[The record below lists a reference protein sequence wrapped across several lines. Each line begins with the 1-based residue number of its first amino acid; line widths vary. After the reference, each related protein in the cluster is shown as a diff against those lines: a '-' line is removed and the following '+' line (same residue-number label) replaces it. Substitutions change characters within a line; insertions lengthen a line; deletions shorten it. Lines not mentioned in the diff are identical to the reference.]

1 MVDGDQIDAELIG
14 DDPATDLALLK
25 LKSRDLPIARIGD
38 SQALRVG
45 QLVIAIGSPLGL
57 GTIVST
63 GVVTVLGRSM
73 RGSEGRLIENIV
85 QHAAP
90 INPGNSGGP
99 LVDSHGRVVG
109 INTAIIAPAQA
120 IGFSVPSDT
129 AKWVIDEIVSHGRVR
144 RRRLGIAATT
154 IRLPKQVVRGLDLL
168 SHDAIEIVEVETRGP
183 AHAAGMRNGDWIVAV
198 EGRIVT
204 SVDDVHRLLNLFP
217 ASQSLTITII
227 RDSQRVELAINA
239 ESDEA

>member
-45 QLVIAIGSPLGL
+45 QLVIAIGIPLGL

-63 GVVTVLGRSM
+63 GVVSVLGRSM

-85 QHAAP
+85 QHAVP

-109 INTAIIAPAQA
+109 INTAIITPAQA

-129 AKWVIDEIVSHGRVR
+129 AQWVIGEIVSHGRVR

-154 IRLPKQVVRGLDLL
+154 IRLPKQVVRDLDLL
-168 SHDAIEIVEVETRGP
+168 SDDAIEIVEVETRGP
-183 AHAAGMRNGDWIVAV
+183 AHATGMRNGDWIVAV

-204 SVDDVHRLLNLFP
+204 SVDDVHWLLNLFP